1 MTVHGYEIRITR
13 RAEKDI
19 RKLTSKLRDKLYDIL
34 TEVIVKDPFQ
44 GKKLI
49 GDLQGSYSYRLSY
62 QDRIVYS
69 IDVERRI
76 VYVERA
82 ATHYGD

>member
-1 MTVHGYEIRITR
+1 MTSPEYEIRITR

-19 RKLTSKLRDKLYDIL
+19 KKLSSKLKAKLHDVL
-34 TEVIVKDPFQ
+34 SEVLAKNPYE

-49 GDLQGSYSYRLSY
+49 GDLFGSYSYRLTY

-69 IDVERRI
+69 IDHGKRI
-76 VYVERA
+76 VYIERA
-82 ATHYGD
+82 ATHYEE